1 MYTMTR
7 TYTDWNGV
15 ERTEEFRFNLTKAAL
30 MEMQYEQEGGM
41 KDYLQR
47 IIDSKNQKELM
58 KIFKDLLLRAY
69 GEKSDDGK
77 YFIQNDETKARFVAS
92 PVYSELFVE
101 LSTDADKASE
111 FVNGI
116 MPVDLSSFNAKPGQ
130 APIAV
135 AAPTE

>member
-41 KDYLQR
+41 KEYLQR

-135 AAPTE
+135 ATPTE